1 MARLFIA
8 INLSDQQKNEI
19 AAFQEKIKG
28 YMEGIRW
35 VKPEGLHLT
44 LKFLGETEETR
55 IEQIIKG
62 LDEAVS
68 AVNRFDIICGK
79 SGVFPSPRKARV
91 IWIGLRKG
99 NEEVS
104 NLAARVDRSLTAIG
118 FEPEKRSYTP
128 HLTIARA
135 RGSITGKVIPL
146 YLEQEA
152 SFCTSPST
160 IDGITLYES
169 KLSPQGATYIV
180 RHKAFLSAE
189 TQKNFFKDNKDGSD

>member
-8 INLSDQQKNEI
+8 IDLSDQQKNEV

-28 YMEGIRW
+28 YMDGIRW

-55 IEQIIKG
+55 IEQIKKG

-68 AVNRFDIICGK
+68 AVKRFDITCGK

-91 IWIGLRKG
+91 IWIGLREG
-99 NEEVS
+99 NEEVR

-128 HLTIARA
+128 HLTIGRV
-135 RGSITGKVIPL
+135 RGSIPGKVIHL

-152 SFCTSPST
+152 SFSTSSST

-180 RHKAFLSAE
+180 RHRAFLPAE
-189 TQKNFFKDNKDGSD
+189 AHKNIFKDNRDGSD